1 MWCQVAAAEAFPMP
15 PRDPIYIDITELV
28 KNPISTGIQR
38 VEREIMLN
46 WSGPASLIPCIY
58 HTDRQEFI
66 EVTSSMLNTILAY
79 KGCEKPINFPLTQRF
94 TAKGIANASILSNL
108 FNPEVFFDP
117 VRSQKYIEWTSVKD
131 TRISWLVYDFMPF
144 LHPEHYPMSKPLHC
158 MPYLL
163 AMRNIPRLA
172 FISNQTRFQFNTQI
186 ARTSDRETI
195 VCPLGGDGLRLEKQ
209 CFSPERRS
217 FVYFGTIEPRKKVG
231 IILHAFR
238 ALWER
243 GGDFELFVIGRM
255 DSRAHEELILVNQ
268 LQVEPRF
275 HYLGHASDA
284 TICHVL
290 RKARATIFVS
300 SEEGFGIPPLESLA
314 AGIPVIVSSTLPS
327 INDLPAGGAIKI
339 GSVSPASLCTAI
351 EFLSNDANAFKLWQ
365 EASHLAVPTWCDFV
379 SRLSDWLHA
388 S

>member
-1 MWCQVAAAEAFPMP
+1 
-15 PRDPIYIDITELV
+15 
-28 KNPISTGIQR
+28 
-38 VEREIMLN
+38 MLN

-58 HTDRQEFI
+58 HTDRQEFL
-66 EVTSSMLNTILAY
+66 EVTSSMLNTILAC
-79 KGCEKPINFPLTQRF
+79 KGCEKPIKFPLKQRF
-94 TAKGIANASILSNL
+94 TTARGIANANVLSNL

-117 VRSQKYIEWTSVKD
+117 VRSQKYIEWTGVKS

-172 FISNQTRFQFNTQI
+172 FISNQTRSEFDTQI
-186 ARTSDRETI
+186 VRKSGRETI
-195 VCPLGGDGLRLEKQ
+195 VCPLGGDALRLEKQ

-217 FVYFGTIEPRKKVG
+217 FVYFGTIEPRKNVG
-231 IILHAFR
+231 IILRAFR
-238 ALWER
+238 TLWER

-255 DSRAHEELILVNQ
+255 DSRAQEELDLVNQ
-268 LQVEPRF
+268 LQGEPRF
-275 HYLGHASDA
+275 HYLGHASDI
-284 TICHVL
+284 TICDVL
-290 RKARATIFVS
+290 RKARATIFIS

-327 INDLPAGGAIKI
+327 IKDLSAGGSIRI
-339 GSVSPASLCTAI
+339 DRVSPTALCTAI
-351 EFLSNDANAFKLWQ
+351 DFLSIDANASKLWQ
-365 EASHLAVPTWCDFV
+365 EASDLAIPTWCDFV
-379 SRLSDWLHA
+379 SGLSNWLHA